1 MSALREAAA
10 RQDGSFNDAG
20 LAPAVA
26 QPHDTRESLMT
37 AWMNRRIKPPRHLG
51 RKRFPQ
57 RSGGCPDSNRENL

>member
-37 AWMNRRIKPPRHLG
+37 ARMNRRIKPPRQSQAEAIPAAL
-51 RKRFPQ
+51 RRM
-57 RSGGCPDSNRENL
+57 S